1 MKLTVFTDDANIAD
15 NRSAE
20 TLYTTPL
27 KSMVFA
33 LPPDV
38 AKSGGVIVR
47 VSKPG
52 TYPSPDDSE
61 ATVAAGPGS
70 ETTIMLRES
79 IYHAKSTEPSP
90 CLQKHEPVEFVNI
103 LKENGT
109 ITFPYSKWTC
119 LSVEKSQQ
127 VISRCNCSYIGFP
140 ILASMRGKYPFCSD
154 MNLVWNRKISMQQFR
169 DRQMCAMRIIK
180 DLEQETNST
189 CRSKDALCKRTKYT
203 ASAFSSNWP
212 ISVMTNLISDWY
224 INPTINGMKR
234 LSLVPRALMSVR
246 ETIESQKSNPLLQ
259 LQIVRENFLSINI
272 QRETQTAAISTENL
286 AYPLVNLFSD
296 IGGIVGLYLG
306 ASLLSLVDFAE
317 FLVQLYRKIYVV
329 RVHSE
334 SVTNEAEK
342 QF

>member
-1 MKLTVFTDDANIAD
+1 MAANG
-15 NRSAE
+15 SAE

-33 LPPDV
+33 LPPDI

-47 VSKPG
+47 ASKPG

-61 ATVAAGPGS
+61 ATVAVGPGS

-90 CLQKHEPVEFVNI
+90 CVQKHEPVEFVNI

-119 LSVEKSQQ
+119 LSEEKSQQ
-127 VISRCNCSYIGFP
+127 LTSRCNCSYIGFP
-140 ILASMRGKYPFCSD
+140 ILASMRGKYPFCFD
-154 MNLVWNRKISMQQFR
+154 MNLLWNRKISMQQFR
-169 DRQMCAMRIIK
+169 EQQMCALRVIK

-189 CRSKDALCKRTKYT
+189 CRSKYELCTRSKYA
-203 ASAFSSNWP
+203 ASAFSSDWP
-212 ISVMTNLISDWY
+212 ISTMTNLISEWY
-224 INPTINGMKR
+224 IDPTITGMKSR
-234 LSLVPRALMSVR
+234 SLVPRALNVIK
-246 ETIESQKSNPLLQ
+246 ETFESQKSNPLLQ
-259 LQIVRENFLSINI
+259 LQIVRENFLSIDI
-272 QRETQTAAISTENL
+272 QRETQTATISTEDL
-286 AYPLVNLFSD
+286 AYPLANLFSD
-296 IGGIVGLYLG
+296 IGGILGLYLG

-317 FLVQLYRKIYVV
+317 FLFQLYRKISIVK
-329 RVHSE
+329 VHSD

-342 QF
+342 DI